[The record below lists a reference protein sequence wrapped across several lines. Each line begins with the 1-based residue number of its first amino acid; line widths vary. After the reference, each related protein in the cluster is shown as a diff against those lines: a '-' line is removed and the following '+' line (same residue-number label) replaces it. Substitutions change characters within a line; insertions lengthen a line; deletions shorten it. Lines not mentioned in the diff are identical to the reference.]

1 MTPRQRVLNEIAL
14 AIERGFLSARD
25 YQQEHEWLDEQI
37 VSNLPD
43 LSEMG
48 QSPVAQIVNIT
59 PNGRWVYE

>member
-37 VSNLPD
+37 VANLPD

-48 QSPVAQIVNIT
+48 QAPVAQIVNIT